1 MNLPVVELPSNQKFG
16 FFFSAIFLIA
26 SIYFIYLNYWTTGC
40 VLAILGILF
49 FIIVIIKAELLL
61 PLNNLWMR
69 FGLLLGIIIS
79 PVVLGIIFFGLF
91 TPYSVIMKL
100 IGRDE
105 LRLKKVKN
113 ISHWILRSKTS
124 SKTNFKQQ
132 F

>member
-1 MNLPVVELPSNQKFG
+1 MNLSVVELPSNQKFG
-16 FFFSAIFLIA
+16 FFFSAIFFFA
-26 SIYFIYLNYWTTGC
+26 SIYFIFLNNWTTGC

-49 FIIVIIKAELLL
+49 LIITIIKAELLL
-61 PLNNLWMR
+61 PLNRLWMR

-79 PVVLGIIFFGLF
+79 PIVLGIIFFGLF
-91 TPYSVIMKL
+91 TPYSIIMKL

-113 ISHWILRSKTS
+113 ISYWVLRSKKLS
-124 SKTNFKQQ
+124 QTNFKQQ